1 MSKSAT
7 GSGKGGKTG
16 ELVCEGGI
24 FRGEVLAG
32 QPNGTG
38 QFYASQVQS
47 PKHLLAKQCAF

>member
-1 MSKSAT
+1 MSVI

-32 QPNGTG
+32 QPNGAG
-38 QFYASQVQS
+38 QFLAPQV
-47 PKHLLAKQCAF
+47 KT